1 MDLTDHS
8 LPNLFR
14 QLGLPS
20 TQADIDS
27 FIAEHRPLAGEIR
40 LADAPFWT
48 SGQAQ
53 FLREEIGE
61 DAEWAEIVD
70 QLNVLLRA

>member
-1 MDLTDHS
+1 MDLTHHT
-8 LPNLFR
+8 LPDLFR

-20 TQADIDS
+20 EQGEIDQ
-27 FIAEHRPLAGEIR
+27 FIAQHRPLKDEIR
-40 LADAPFWT
+40 LADAPFWNQ
-48 SGQAQ
+48 GQSQ
-53 FLREEIGE
+53 FLREEITE

>member
-1 MDLTDHS
+1 MDLTPNS
-8 LPNLFR
+8 LPALFQ
-14 QLGLPS
+14 QLGLPNE
-20 TQADIDS
+20 QADIDR
-27 FIAEHRPLAGEIR
+27 FVAQHRPLADEIQ

-48 SGQAQ
+48 SGQSQ
-53 FLREEIGE
+53 FLREEINE